1 MSEHGIVY
9 FLVKKE
15 QLSWGNI
22 FGVLVSI
29 WIHTT
34 TYHLTNTKKV
44 QKVSNI
50 TTIQKKK
57 KTSSKGISTSKC
69 DICIFKLIWSTVK
82 RINFRILRLTWIQK
96 IFSRFLNKWKTSQN
110 SGKQTK
116 ILTNKPKCRQTT
128 QFDKKQN
135 NWFKS
140 PEARA
145 LLIALKKQ
153 FH

>member
-1 MSEHGIVY
+1 MMSEHGIVY

-50 TTIQKKK
+50 TTIQKKEEN
-57 KTSSKGISTSKC
+57 
-69 DICIFKLIWSTVK
+69 KLK
-82 RINFRILRLTWIQK
+82 RDFDLQVRYLYFQINLKYCQK
-96 IFSRFLNKWKTSQN
+96 N
-110 SGKQTK
+110 
-116 ILTNKPKCRQTT
+116 
-128 QFDKKQN
+128 
-135 NWFKS
+135 
-140 PEARA
+140 
-145 LLIALKKQ
+145 
-153 FH
+153 